1 MVESE
6 IQVRSD
12 LEHVLDAL
20 EAGTVRQVQRL
31 VRALHPAEAA
41 RLLEA
46 LPPAKRRIVFDLVES
61 EDQGEILV
69 ELADDV
75 RAGLVEGMEAQELL
89 AAAEDMDLD
98 DLADFIADLPEAL
111 TSQVLRSLSQSD
123 RERLT
128 AVLSYPEDS
137 AGGLM
142 NPDTIS
148 VRPDVTLE
156 VVLRYLRMLGE
167 MPDKTDAIFVVDRH
181 DRYLGALYVSRLLTR
196 DPDATVSD
204 VMDAGFQAIP
214 ATMPDD
220 EVARE
225 FQNRDLVS
233 APVVDERGKLLGQI
247 NVDDVV
253 DVIQKQA
260 DEDIRRMA
268 GLPEEDDMFA
278 PVITSARRRAIWLG
292 INLATAFLASAVV
305 GAFQPTLNKVVVLAV
320 LMPIVAS
327 MGGIAGSQVVTLM
340 VRGLALGRVQDS
352 NARWLL
358 AKEVGVAL
366 LNGTGWAVVVALG
379 TILFFADWQVG
390 AIIGA
395 ALVIN
400 LLVAALAGF
409 AVPLALTKLRIDP
422 ALAGTVV
429 LTTVTDCV
437 GFAAFLGLGTIFL
450 T

>member
-1 MVESE
+1 MAENE
-6 IQVRSD
+6 FHKRTD

-31 VRALHPAEAA
+31 VRALHPAETAH
-41 RLLEA
+41 LLES

-61 EDQGEILV
+61 EEQGEILV

-75 RAGLVEGMEAQELL
+75 RASLVEGMDTQELV
-89 AAAEDMDLD
+89 AAVEDMDLD
-98 DLADFIADLPEAL
+98 DLADFLADLPEAL
-111 TSQVLRSLSQSD
+111 TTRVLRSLSQRD
-123 RERLT
+123 RERLS

-148 VRPDVTLE
+148 VRPDVNLE
-156 VVLRYLRMLGE
+156 VVIRYLRMHGE
-167 MPDKTDAIFVVDRH
+167 LPDKTDAIFVVDRH
-181 DRYLGALYVSRLLTR
+181 DRYLGLLYVSRLLTN
-196 DPDATVSD
+196 DPEKSVGE
-204 VMDAGFQAIP
+204 VMDASVEPIP
-214 ATMPDD
+214 AVMSDR
-220 EVARE
+220 EVAQE
-225 FQNRDLVS
+225 FQNRDLVT

-247 NVDDVV
+247 TVDDVV
-253 DVIQKQA
+253 DVIQEQA

-268 GLPEEDDMFA
+268 GLPEDDDMFA
-278 PVITSARRRAIWLG
+278 PVVTSARRRAIWLG
-292 INLATAFLASAVV
+292 INLVTAFLASAVV
-305 GAFQPTLNKVVVLAV
+305 GLFQPTLNKVVVLAV

-366 LNGTGWAVVVALG
+366 LNGAGWALVVAAG
-379 TILFFADWQVG
+379 TMLFFADWQVG

-400 LLVAALAGF
+400 LLIAALTGF
-409 AVPLALTKLRIDP
+409 TVPLALTKMRIDP
-422 ALAGTVV
+422 AIAGTVV

-437 GFAAFLGLGTIFL
+437 GFGVFLGLGTLFL